1 MYYELYVDV
10 LFLVNFMMDY
20 ILLLIVKK
28 MLKCSATHGNICL
41 GALLGS
47 LLTCVV
53 VILPIPYA
61 FLKFVLFHMF
71 VNTCMIRVGLKIKTI
86 PSFVKALIMLYIGGF
101 LLGGIMEYF
110 SQYVRMGSLF
120 LVIAIVSYYM
130 VLGIWRF
137 ISYIQRWNQSRCKV
151 DLYLNDKVYQVKA
164 LIDTGNSLRD
174 PISGQP
180 VSVLERKIAKK
191 LLEEKDEKN
200 FRYVPYRTIGKSEG
214 VLPIFRVDR
223 MCVHRDTDCWVDMPL
238 LGISEEKFSAEG
250 EYEMILNPNLF

>member
-1 MYYELYVDV
+1 MYYELYIDV

-41 GALLGS
+41 GALVGS
-47 LLTCVV
+47 LLTCIV
-53 VILPIPYA
+53 VILSIPYA
-61 FLKFVLFHMF
+61 FVKFVLFHMF

-101 LLGGIMEYF
+101 LLGGIMEYLR
-110 SQYVRMGSLF
+110 QYVRIGSLF
-120 LVIAIVSYYM
+120 LVVAIVSYYM
-130 VLGIWRF
+130 VLGIWKF
-137 ISYIQRWNQSRCKV
+137 VSYIQRWNQSRCKV
-151 DLYLNDKVYQVKA
+151 DLYLNNKVYQVKA

-180 VSVLERKIAKK
+180 VSVLEQKIAKK
-191 LLEEKDEKN
+191 LLEEKKEKN
-200 FRYVPYRTIGKSEG
+200 FRYVPYRTIGKSNG
-214 VLPIFRVDR
+214 VLPVFYIDR
-223 MCVHRDTDCWVDMPL
+223 MCVQRDADYWVDTPL
-238 LGISEEKFSAEG
+238 IGISEEIISAEG